1 MEIED
6 RDIEM
11 IEDYLL
17 GRLSREDKE
26 AIEQRMEKDSA
37 FAEEVDFMRSLIAAS
52 REKGEERVEQLRE
65 EMGLEKED
73 DQREPQQ
80 KEKPEAQNQLFPRIL
95 IIVIAA
101 TLLTTI
107 LLIVL

>member
-26 AIEQRMEKDSA
+26 AIEQRMEKNSA

-101 TLLTTI
+101 TLLTAI